1 MKIKAPFL
9 QLPLVFD
16 AEAMAAEIEALGPDG
31 WLPHPTGY
39 AGNDFLPLISV
50 DGEPHN
56 ESFRGPMQPTSWLAQ
71 CPYLVQVLAAL
82 GATLGRTRLM
92 RLSGQAEVTPHV
104 DLNYYW
110 HQRMRVHLP
119 VVTQPTVRFIC
130 GVAEINMKAGECWL
144 FDTWSRHRVLND
156 ADRPRIHLVAD
167 TVGGEGFWDLFKAAR
182 PPGEASAPDW
192 TPRNVEPDPDAA
204 SPVLAFESVNLPTV
218 MTPWEVRDHF
228 RFLYGEL
235 TPNQVA
241 TAAVFAVTS
250 RFMHVWTGLWAQ
262 YGEDRAGWP
271 SYRRA
276 LDQFKDDL
284 DGAAA
289 GTLALKNGMYFL
301 TMLTNLVIKCGLA
314 DQERA

>member
-1 MKIKAPFL
+1 MKLRAPFL
-9 QLPLVFD
+9 QLPLLFD
-16 AEAMAAEIEALGPDG
+16 DAVLAAEIEALGPDG

-39 AGNDFLPLISV
+39 AGNDFLPLISAH
-50 DGEPHN
+50 GEPAN
-56 ESFRGPMQPTSWLAQ
+56 EAFRGPMQPTPWLER
-71 CPYLVQVLAAL
+71 CPYLGQVLEAL

-130 GVAEINMKAGECWL
+130 GAAEINMKAGECWL
-144 FDTWSRHRVLND
+144 FDTWSRHRVIND

-167 TVGGEGFWDLFKAAR
+167 TVGGEGFWDLFSRAR
-182 PPGEASAPDW
+182 PAGQPMEGW
-192 TPRNVEPDPDAA
+192 TPRRVEPDPDA
-204 SPVLAFESVNLPTV
+204 SPPVLAFETVNYPVV
-218 MTPWEVRDHF
+218 MTPWEARDHL

-235 TPNQVA
+235 LPDQPA
-241 TAAVFAVTS
+241 LPAVFAVTS

-262 YGEDRAGWP
+262 YGEDREGWP
-271 SYRRA
+271 RYRQA
-276 LDQFKDDL
+276 LDRLKAGL
-284 DGAAA
+284 DRA
-289 GTLALKNGMYFL
+289 GVETLALKNGMFFK
-301 TMLTNLVIKCGLA
+301 TMIGNLVLKSALT